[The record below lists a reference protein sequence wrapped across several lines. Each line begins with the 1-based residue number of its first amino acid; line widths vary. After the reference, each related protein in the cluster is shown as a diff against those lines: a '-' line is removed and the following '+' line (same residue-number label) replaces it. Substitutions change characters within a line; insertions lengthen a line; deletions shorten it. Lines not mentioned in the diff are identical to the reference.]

1 MYAEFVACYEATGQV
16 NWLKKFIP
24 GLKIIDDISRPLK
37 LYCDNE
43 PAVIDPLGPQRP
55 RWASSHTR
63 PDRGHSSP
71 FIAGGPPSHC
81 AIKRRWGLAAQGTRF
96 TVPPPPH
103 QQSRTLADLSE
114 DQSPTARMFRGYD
127 GRGIRGRRGGRSFG
141 AGRDMGETSD
151 TSRDR
156 QWETKDEVVRS
167 GGGGRRTVAGF
178 TGGLQ
183 RGDGGFRGGRGRGWP
198 RVGAEARRGRAGAA
212 GKGKIIEEGDK
223 KKRSE
228 EGGGGA
234 DEEIAEAGEDEGGL
248 EQGVGIMC
256 SRCTKRGHVAENAQD
271 HVSHR
276 CPLLK
281 QSRPMAHAVGYA
293 VHGLGFCHIPHPP
306 LPRSKKEPKS
316 AVISVAGGVLTMEQ
330 VVSQL
335 QRIFLGKWTW
345 ELMEQEDNIF
355 ITNFPSKHELQRAIA
370 FGGADVKEAG
380 LQGLRLQFDVW
391 VEKEEG
397 FLLPKV
403 WVRVYGIR
411 KALREFM
418 NLWAVGSMLGST
430 QTIQVAVLNPML
442 IPAHLDVVIGDHHFE
457 LEFEVERLG
466 LDENGEEMEVTWRG
480 GEDGREEEE
489 EGEQEEDTANDRN
502 PKRQKGSDGS
512 GKEGDEQHIDQDMQ
526 VNNLG
531 LNIPELRERLTA
543 MSETDFE
550 AFLREKANGILDG
563 VVSEALDVLAEK
575 FEEPPAS
582 EVEEEESVQSSEKET
597 QVPET
602 AVCEMDEDRDLAMH
616 CSRQEGGGTI
626 ISRLEV
632 GVHAPAAIPNFG
644 VSSESQPKVG

>member
-1 MYAEFVACYEATGQV
+1 V
-16 NWLKKFIP
+16 
-24 GLKIIDDISRPLK
+24 
-37 LYCDNE
+37 
-43 PAVIDPLGPQRP
+43 
-55 RWASSHTR
+55 
-63 PDRGHSSP
+63 
-71 FIAGGPPSHC
+71 
-81 AIKRRWGLAAQGTRF
+81 
-96 TVPPPPH
+96 
-103 QQSRTLADLSE
+103 
-114 DQSPTARMFRGYD
+114 
-127 GRGIRGRRGGRSFG
+127 
-141 AGRDMGETSD
+141 
-151 TSRDR
+151 
-156 QWETKDEVVRS
+156 TK
-167 GGGGRRTVAGF
+167 
-178 TGGLQ
+178 
-183 RGDGGFRGGRGRGWP
+183 
-198 RVGAEARRGRAGAA
+198 
-212 GKGKIIEEGDK
+212 
-223 KKRSE
+223 
-228 EGGGGA
+228 
-234 DEEIAEAGEDEGGL
+234 
-248 EQGVGIMC
+248 C
-256 SRCTKRGHVAENAQD
+256 VAELFCVICSAQD

-276 CPLLK
+276 CLLLK
-281 QSRPMAHAVGYA
+281 QSRPMAHAAGYA

-355 ITNFPSKHELQRAIA
+355 ITKFPSKHELQRAIA

-397 FLLPKV
+397 FFLPKV

-430 QTIQVAVLNPML
+430 QTVDMESTRKNDFGRIQVAVLNPML
-442 IPAHLDVVIGDHHFE
+442 IPANLDVVIGDHHFE

-480 GEDGREEEE
+480 GEDGGEEEE
-489 EGEQEEDTANDRN
+489 EGEQKDTANDRN

-531 LNIPELRERLTA
+531 LNIPELRERLKA

-575 FEEPPAS
+575 VLSEEDGDLLQKEGLHSFEEPPAS

-616 CSRQEGGGTI
+616 CPRQEGGGTI

-632 GVHAPAAIPNFG
+632 GVHAAAAIPETL
-644 VSSESQPKVG
+644 VSPLRASPRLANSSDEHTLKKAARRAATKNLEFLEGNCPNQPS